1 MNSLKP
7 QGLFLA
13 NHFDD
18 VDTLFGQRIHNG
30 RQSISYISFS
40 PTFLPTT
47 ISLLNISISYFANR
61 KPRCL
66 KQGLKAS
73 IEGNK

>member
-1 MNSLKP
+1 MS
-7 QGLFLA
+7 LFLA
-13 NHFDD
+13 NQLVD
-18 VDTLFGQRIHNG
+18 VYTLFGQIILNG
-30 RQSISYISFS
+30 RQSISYISIS
-40 PTFLPTT
+40 HTFMPTT
-47 ISLLNISISYFANR
+47 ISLLNLSISYFANR